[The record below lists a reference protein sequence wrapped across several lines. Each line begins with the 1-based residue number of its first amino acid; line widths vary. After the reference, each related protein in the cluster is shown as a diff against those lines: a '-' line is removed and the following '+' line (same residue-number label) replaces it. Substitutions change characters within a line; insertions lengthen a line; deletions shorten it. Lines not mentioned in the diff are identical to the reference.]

1 LFDETGP
8 VTSLNV
14 ESKLFDDVRGDNA
27 AYRWQVRYEGENL
40 GWTPWSDPTTFVTS
54 QYAGF
59 TTLITSNTAN
69 FDLEDELEGTWGWN
83 FEQQVQGTIEI
94 AANVFVYSTTQF
106 FAALRIPNLPFGSQ
120 VSITNSGRI
129 VGKGGDGGEIISP
142 NVTKPGDDGGPAFE
156 VLSPV
161 TVNNFGNISGG
172 GGGGA
177 AAVLSGRNAVAYLSG
192 GGGAGIGIAD
202 KGLAPSGVDGGDSSL
217 IAPGFGGSESGEFII
232 DPVGDGAAP
241 GGEIAPSD
249 DPDTTSPTYEDEV
262 PGEGDT
268 YLAEGSVEAGA
279 GGSYGEPGQQA
290 VIEYDAREPSFGD
303 LNTLNDDVGQP
314 GQPGAAIIGEGNITW
329 LGGQANVQGPVIN

>member
-59 TTLITSNTAN
+59 TTLITSDTPD
-69 FDLEDELEGTWGWN
+69 FDLEEELEGTWGWN

-94 AANVFVYSTTQF
+94 AANVFVYSTNQE

-120 VSITNSGRI
+120 VSLINSGRI
-129 VGKGGDGGEIISP
+129 VGKGGDGGFIISP
-142 NVTKPGDDGGPAFE
+142 NLTRPAQNGGPAFE

-177 AAVLSGRNAVAYLSG
+177 AAVLSGRNAIAFLSG

-202 KGLAPSGVDGGDSSL
+202 KGIAPSGIDGEDSSL
-217 IAPGFGGSESGEFII
+217 VAPGSGGSESGTFII
-232 DPVGDGAAP
+232 DPVGDGAEP
-241 GGEIAPSD
+241 GGEIADSD
-249 DPDTTSPTYEDEV
+249 DPNSTSPTYEDEV

-268 YLAEGSVEAGA
+268 YQASGSVEAGD
-279 GGSYGEPGQQA
+279 GGGYGEPGQQA
-290 VIEYDAREPSFGD
+290 VVEYDAKEPTFGSS
-303 LNTLNDDVGQP
+303 NTLNDDVGQP
-314 GQPGAAIIGEGNITW
+314 GQAGAAIIGEGNITW
-329 LGGQANVQGPVIN
+329 LGGQANVQGPIIN